1 MSAQYLSDEY
11 VTEKVLT
18 LLGGADKLEEVTR
31 QKEETEMS
39 RIEEI
44 LDETDETVENDNEDV
59 I

>member
-44 LDETDETVENDNEDV
+44 LNETDETVENDNEDV